1 MGNGELLKDS
11 RQERSVIGLQVR
23 STTGDGMENEFKHSW
38 EMFTIVQ
45 GGDCKEMK

>member
-11 RQERSVIGLQVR
+11 RQGRSVIGLQVR
-23 STTGDGMENEFKHSW
+23 STTGDEMENEFKHSW

-45 GGDCKEMK
+45 GETAKR